1 LGKRKRRQRYSGP
14 DLTSQL
20 SVAKGDV
27 VELQLGGHTND
38 GNPVADYEGAPVSV
52 VGGLAGERVKAEI
65 VWTNPQGLHAR
76 VTKVLEASP
85 HRVPTPC
92 SYFLDCTGC
101 QWQHVSY
108 DHQLELKRQR
118 VIEAMNEYEVLE
130 GCRVEPVIG
139 SPAQLGYR
147 NHARFTVARW
157 LENRGQVGYMNAVT
171 RRFVKTDRC
180 LLMND
185 PINDVLVR
193 VQGRLGGMSQ
203 FSVRASA
210 ETGSTLIQPP
220 LPAGPGL
227 PTSGQTHYEESV
239 AGYRFRVASPSFF
252 QVNVAQLERMADE
265 VRGMLELDGEG
276 TLLDAYCGVGTFAA
290 LLAPHVG
297 RVLAIEESASAIQDA
312 LRNSDGLDDVEFI
325 QGKSE
330 EVMPELAGEV
340 DYVVLD
346 PPRSGCMPEAL
357 DAVRRMQPKRVVL
370 VSCDTE
376 AMARD
381 QSRMIANGF
390 RLEKIQPVDMFP
402 QTRHVEVLSL
412 FSGSPGVHG

>member
-1 LGKRKRRQRYSGP
+1 M
-14 DLTSQL
+14 
-20 SVAKGDV
+20 
-27 VELQLGGHTND
+27 VELRLGAHADD
-38 GNPVADYEGAPVSV
+38 GNQVAEYEGVPVSV
-52 VGGLAGERVKAEI
+52 MGGLAGERVQAEI

-76 VTKVLEASP
+76 VTEVLEASP
-85 HRVPTPC
+85 HRIPAPC

-108 DHQLELKRQR
+108 VHQLELKRQR
-118 VIEAMNEYEVLE
+118 VIAVMNEYESLSDYQ
-130 GCRVEPVIG
+130 VEPVIG
-139 SPAQLGYR
+139 SPLQLGYR

-157 LENRGQVGYMNAVT
+157 PENRGQVGYMNAVT
-171 RRFVKTDRC
+171 RRFVKTDQC
-180 LLMND
+180 LLMNE
-185 PINDVLVR
+185 PINDVLGR

-210 ETGSTLIQPP
+210 DTGSTLIQPP

-227 PTSGQTHYEESV
+227 PVSGQTHYQESV
-239 AGYRFRVASPSFF
+239 SGFKFRVASPSFF

-265 VRGMLELDGEG
+265 IRAMLNLDGEG

-325 QGKSE
+325 RGKSE
-330 EVMPELAGEV
+330 EIMPGLAGEV
-340 DYVVLD
+340 DYVILD
-346 PPRSGCMPEAL
+346 PPRAGCMPEAL

-402 QTRHVEVLSL
+402 QTRHIEVLSL
-412 FSGSPGVHG
+412 FSGSSAVAG

>member
-1 LGKRKRRQRYSGP
+1 M
-14 DLTSQL
+14 
-20 SVAKGDV
+20 
-27 VELQLGGHTND
+27 VELRLGAHADD
-38 GNPVADYEGAPVSV
+38 GNPVAEYEGAPVSV
-52 VGGLAGERVKAEI
+52 MGGLADEAVRAEI
-65 VWTNPQGLHAR
+65 TWINPQGLHAR
-76 VTKVLEASP
+76 VTEVLEASP
-85 HRVPTPC
+85 HRIPAPC

-101 QWQHVSY
+101 QWQHVTY
-108 DHQLELKRQR
+108 DHQLELKRGR
-118 VIEAMNEYEVLE
+118 VIAAMSDYESLAGYV
-130 GCRVEPVIG
+130 VEPVIG
-139 SPAQLGYR
+139 SPLTLGYR

-157 LENRGQVGYMNAVT
+157 PENRGQVGYMNAVT

-185 PINDVLVR
+185 PVNAVLGK

-210 ETGSTLIQPP
+210 KTGSTLIQPP
-220 LPAGPGL
+220 LPGGPGL
-227 PTSGQTHYEESV
+227 PESGQTHYEESV
-239 AGYRFRVASPSFF
+239 AGLEFRVASPSFF
-252 QVNVAQLERMADE
+252 QVNVAQLERMAEE
-265 VRGMLELDGEG
+265 VRSMLGLNGGG

-290 LLAPHVG
+290 LLAPHVN

-312 LRNSDGLDDVEFI
+312 LRNADGLRDVEFI

-330 EVMPELAGEV
+330 EVMPGLAGDV
-340 DYVVLD
+340 DFVILD

-357 DAVRRMQPKRVVL
+357 DAVRRMSPSRVVL
-370 VSCDTE
+370 VSCDTS

-381 QSRMIANGF
+381 QARMVANGF

-412 FSGSPGVHG
+412 LSGPPVVAG

>member
-1 LGKRKRRQRYSGP
+1 MGKRKRRLRYTGA
-14 DLTSQL
+14 DLTSHFPI
-20 SVAKGDV
+20 AKGDV
-27 VELQLGGHTND
+27 VELRLGAHADD
-38 GNPVADYEGAPVSV
+38 GSPVAEYEGAPVSV
-52 VGGLAGERVKAEI
+52 MGGLAGERVQAEI
-65 VWTNPQGLHAR
+65 TWINKQGLHAR
-76 VTKVLEASP
+76 VTAVLEASP
-85 HRVPTPC
+85 HRVPAPC
-92 SYFLDCTGC
+92 TYFLDCTGC

-108 DHQLELKRQR
+108 DHQLELKRDR
-118 VIEAMNEYEVLE
+118 VIAAMSEYEVLE
-130 GCRVEPVIG
+130 SYGVEPVIG

-157 LENRGQVGYMNAVT
+157 PENRGQVGYMNAVT

-180 LLMND
+180 LLMNE
-185 PINDVLVR
+185 PINDVLGR

-210 ETGSTLIQPP
+210 RTGSTLIQPP

-239 AGYRFRVASPSFF
+239 SGYRFRVASPSFF

-265 VRGMLELDGEG
+265 VRVMLELDGEG

-290 LLAPHVG
+290 ILAPHVS

-312 LRNSDGLDDVEFI
+312 LRNSDGLEDVEFI

-330 EVMPELAGEV
+330 AVMPGLAGEV
-340 DYVVLD
+340 DYVILD
-346 PPRSGCMPEAL
+346 PPRAGCMPEAL
-357 DAVRRMQPKRVVL
+357 DALRRMQPRRVVL
-370 VSCDTE
+370 VSCETE

-381 QSRMIANGF
+381 QARMIANGF
-390 RLEKIQPVDMFP
+390 RLERIQPVDMFP
-402 QTRHVEVLSL
+402 QTRHIEVLSL
-412 FSGSPGVHG
+412 FSGSPAVAG